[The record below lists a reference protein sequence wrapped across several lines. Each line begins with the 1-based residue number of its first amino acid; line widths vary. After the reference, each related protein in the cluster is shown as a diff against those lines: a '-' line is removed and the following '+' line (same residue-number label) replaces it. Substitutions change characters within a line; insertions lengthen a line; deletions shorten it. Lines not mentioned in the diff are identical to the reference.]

1 MANKH
6 HTRNQPHYSEN
17 EDYHSRNQQRFS
29 TNQQNKNWKIDQSD
43 PIYQPNLFEHIHE
56 MNKHDKQDKTQH
68 HIIINSN
75 HKIL

>member
-17 EDYHSRNQQRFS
+17 EDYYSQNQQRFS

-43 PIYQPNLFEHIHE
+43 PIYQPNLFEPH
-56 MNKHDKQDKTQH
+56 TQ
-68 HIIINSN
+68 NEQTR
-75 HKIL
+75 